1 MESRLDPPA
10 CPACG
15 GASTVLVD
23 GLPDALRPGD
33 LYRVARCRACRVA
46 FTDPIRDSYPAGY
59 EPYQIR
65 EPAPRRT
72 GTRAAVAAAF
82 YGGEGGRADRL
93 RLLLPSLVVR
103 ARGWMKMRARDFY
116 ARPFRRRGRLL
127 DVGSGSGDT
136 LRAWAGQQ
144 ERCVGVE
151 VDARAAALG
160 RERLGLDIRVGRL
173 EDQAFEPAS
182 FDVVT
187 LSHVLEHVPDPAAAL
202 ARCASLLRPGGEILV
217 WVPNF
222 ESPFRSLFGAA
233 WFPYEVPRHRWHF
246 RPADVAALLVRA
258 GLAVVEV
265 LPDPTE
271 TLFRKSARR
280 LGGALGALLGRRA
293 VRAFLVLAAR
303 FARRSDA
310 VRIRAVRRIP

>member
-1 MESRLDPPA
+1 VRDRFVGIPGEWSHRRCQNPECGLVWLDPMPLPEELGKLYSA
-10 CPACG
+10 YFTHAAREGSEPG
-15 GASTVLVD
+15 GSGNDLKRRERASLA
-23 GLPDALRPGD
+23 GALGYAELREGAGSLP
-33 LYRVARCRACRVA
+33 
-46 FTDPIRDSYPAGY
+46 
-59 EPYQIR
+59 
-65 EPAPRRT
+65 
-72 GTRAAVAAAF
+72 
-82 YGGEGGRADRL
+82 DRL
-93 RLLLPSLVVR
+93 RGWSPFVRERAGRSVFWLP
-103 ARGWMKMRARDFY
+103 AAE
-116 ARPFRRRGRLL
+116 RGRLL
-127 DVGSGSGDT
+127 DIGCGNGRFLNRMRSLGWEV
-136 LRAWAGQQ
+136 AGVDFDA
-144 ERCVGVE
+144 EAVRVAREHYGL
-151 VDARAAALG
+151 DARCGSADA
-160 RERLGLDIRVGRL
+160 VG
-173 EDQAFEPAS
+173 FEPAS